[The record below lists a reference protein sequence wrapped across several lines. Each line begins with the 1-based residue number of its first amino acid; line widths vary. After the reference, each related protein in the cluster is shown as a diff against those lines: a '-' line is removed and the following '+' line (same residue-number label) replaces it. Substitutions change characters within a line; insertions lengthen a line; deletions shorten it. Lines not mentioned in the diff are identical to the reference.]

1 MSFQKWVMIGHNLQK
16 MINIWSNI
24 GQPWPQSDTAQSGH
38 LAIWFLELAHLIG
51 NQVFGNPVGRTGP
64 DLNVWYLIDKISKT
78 VTIKYHF
85 YKMNTKSRQ
94 LKIEPPLEAATQILM
109 CDKTLWSFYSP
120 LSLHQ
125 RVSTNVLFVKYLG
138 PSSFSV
144 LGNLDINVSTKT
156 KGKLYKGLREWQ
168 TDHSSSF

>member
-38 LAIWFLELAHLIG
+38 IAIWFLELAHLIG

-64 DLNVWYLIDKISKT
+64 DLNIWYLIDKTSKT
-78 VTIKYHF
+78 VTLKYHF
-85 YKMNTKSRQ
+85 YKMTTKSRQ

-120 LSLHQ
+120 LGLHQ

-138 PSSFSV
+138 PSSFSLLKEKMILFFIGPRV
-144 LGNLDINVSTKT
+144 WGNEKRIFQVSTI
-156 KGKLYKGLREWQ
+156 Y
-168 TDHSSSF
+168 F